1 MDGITD
7 KMMIGEGGFDPASIK
22 KTDRGDYYG
31 LEWELFMGQ
40 KFALAQPPVAECKA
54 FLLEDGDQATLTA
67 N

>member
-1 MDGITD
+1 VDNTKVIIKRLIPKVCMDGITD

-40 KFALAQPPVAECKA
+40 KFALAQPPVA
-54 FLLEDGDQATLTA
+54 
-67 N
+67 